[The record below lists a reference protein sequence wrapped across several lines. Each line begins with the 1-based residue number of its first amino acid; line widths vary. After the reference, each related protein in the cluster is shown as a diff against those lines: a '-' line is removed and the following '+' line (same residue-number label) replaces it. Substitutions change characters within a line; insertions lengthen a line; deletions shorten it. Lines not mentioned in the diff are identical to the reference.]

1 MASSRCRSW
10 VSELTIAAPVPVAAT
25 PEAARTLG
33 GTEVDEMPAAAVP
46 GVAGAPPGPPLAEMV
61 GGDGVADRGRSDPK
75 AARFC
80 GGGGANI
87 GPGVPCDVA
96 GAAGGVWL
104 GTGLL
109 AAAGGGA
116 EAGADA
122 GATLVAAGGG
132 VGATGGVV
140 GTDGGSGLP
149 ALAARPLV
157 NPCERSLAAVA
168 GVGRPAGVVGV
179 AGMLGVLGMDGI
191 AGGRIGLADMPDA
204 ELRGG
209 MIPGLPGPGWRLC
222 NARCVLH
229 GVPAADVW
237 QS

>member
-1 MASSRCRSW
+1 
-10 VSELTIAAPVPVAAT
+10 
-25 PEAARTLG
+25 
-33 GTEVDEMPAAAVP
+33 MPAAAVP

-191 AGGRIGLADMPDA
+191 DGGRIELADMPDPI
-204 ELRGG
+204 GDPS
-209 MIPGLPGPGWRLC
+209 M
-222 NARCVLH
+222 
-229 GVPAADVW
+229 GVPLLRPPDAGAAGDGPIALGSIRAARSGFEPPTVPAP
-237 QS
+237 S

>member
-1 MASSRCRSW
+1 
-10 VSELTIAAPVPVAAT
+10 
-25 PEAARTLG
+25 
-33 GTEVDEMPAAAVP
+33 MPAAAVP

-122 GATLVAAGGG
+122 GATSVAAGGG

-204 ELRGG
+204 GAEGRHDSST
-209 MIPGLPGPGWRLC
+209 
-222 NARCVLH
+222 AR
-229 GVPAADVW
+229 A
-237 QS
+237 

>member
-1 MASSRCRSW
+1 
-10 VSELTIAAPVPVAAT
+10 
-25 PEAARTLG
+25 
-33 GTEVDEMPAAAVP
+33 MPAAAVP

-149 ALAARPLV
+149 PLAARPLV
-157 NPCERSLAAVA
+157 NPCDKSLAAVA

-191 AGGRIGLADMPDA
+191 DGGRIELPDMPDA
-204 ELRGG
+204 ELMGG
-209 MIPGLPGPGWRLC
+209 MIPALPRARGRLRRLC
-222 NARCVLH
+222 NARWDLR
-229 GVPAADVW
+229 GVPASTSAKC
-237 QS
+237 